1 MRRERDKMRTIAIVK
16 RVMLEMLRD
25 KRTLALMLV
34 APLLILTLLYYLF
47 QGVGTTSAD
56 LGVRSVDSQLVA
68 ALKSDDLTV
77 HTVSTSGKDANTS
90 AERII
95 RDNGYAGL
103 LEQHGSTLT
112 LTLAGD
118 DISKN
123 ALIEQRLHA
132 AQITLQAKAAET
144 TITAQAQA
152 LTAMQQQLANLT
164 SMLTAAN
171 IPLAAPMPAASAQP
185 STPAI
190 PSTSSAPPKTAP
202 ATVSIHYLYG
212 TKDSTF
218 FTNLLPVLMAF
229 VVFFFVFIISGMAL
243 LHERTTGTL
252 YRLLATP
259 ITFREIL
266 GGYLAGYGL
275 FAVIQTCLIMLFAI
289 QVFKIQI
296 LGSLWLVTL
305 ISILIALTALA
316 LGLLISAF
324 AKTEFQMMQF
334 IPVVII
340 PQIFFSGLISVDSM
354 PRWLQVIA
362 HIMPLYWGATS
373 MSDVIE
379 RGSGFGDVA
388 PHLMVL
394 VGFLLAFFVLNML
407 TMRTLR
413 RSGTAR
419 TPLHRP
425 RTPHASV
432 ESRSSSATS
441 ASSASNASFAPAER

>member
-1 MRRERDKMRTIAIVK
+1 MRTIAIIK
-16 RVMLEMLRD
+16 RVMLEMVRD

-56 LGVRSVDSQLVA
+56 LGVRAVDSRLVV
-68 ALKSDDLTV
+68 ALKSDDLAVYTV
-77 HTVSTSGKDANTS
+77 PASGNDASIS

-95 RDNGYAGL
+95 RDNDYAGL

-123 ALIEQRLHA
+123 TLIEQRLHA
-132 AQITLQAKAAET
+132 SQVTLQAKAAET
-144 TITAQAQA
+144 AIAAQAQA
-152 LTAMQQQLANLT
+152 LTALQQQLESLT
-164 SMLTAAN
+164 SMLKTAN
-171 IPLAAPMPAASAQP
+171 IPLATPMPVASAR
-185 STPAI
+185 SSAPAI
-190 PSTSSAPPKTAP
+190 SSTSSAPAKTAP
-202 ATVSIHYLYG
+202 ATVSVHYLYG

-296 LGSLWLVTL
+296 LGGLWLVML

-334 IPVVII
+334 IPIIII

-379 RGSGFGDVA
+379 RGSGFSDVA
-388 PHLMVL
+388 SHLMVL
-394 VGFLLAFFVLNML
+394 VGFLIVFFALNML

-413 RSGTAR
+413 RSGTR
-419 TPLHRP
+419 GKLLR
-425 RTPHASV
+425 RLRGPHASHS
-432 ESRSSSATS
+432 SRTRAG
-441 ASSASNASFAPAER
+441 R

>member
-1 MRRERDKMRTIAIVK
+1 MRTIAIIK

-34 APLLILTLLYYLF
+34 APLLILTLLSYLF
-47 QGVGTTSAD
+47 QGVGNTSAD
-56 LGVRSVDSQLVA
+56 LGVRSVDSRLVA
-68 ALKSDDLTV
+68 AIKSDDLTV
-77 HTVSTSGKDANTS
+77 HTVPASGKDTRKS
-90 AERII
+90 IERTI
-95 RDNGYAGL
+95 RGNGYAGL
-103 LEQHGSTLT
+103 LEQHDGTLT

-123 ALIEQRLHA
+123 MLIEQRLHA
-132 AQITLQAKAAET
+132 AQASLQAEAAATTIAAQAKALAT
-144 TITAQAQA
+144 
-152 LTAMQQQLANLT
+152 MQQQLEK
-164 SMLTAAN
+164 LTAMLEESS
-171 IPLAAPMPAASAQP
+171 IRPSQPVPTAPAQP
-185 STPAI
+185 SSSASPVPSPSSKATPAAI
-190 PSTSSAPPKTAP
+190 S
-202 ATVSIHYLYG
+202 VHYLYG
-212 TKDSTF
+212 TNDSTF
-218 FTNLLPVLMAF
+218 FTNLLPALMAF

-243 LHERTTGTL
+243 LHERATGTL

-296 LGSLWLVTL
+296 LGSLWLVML
-305 ISILIALTALA
+305 VSILTALTALA

-340 PQIFFSGLISVDSM
+340 PQIFFSGLIPVDAM

-379 RGSGFGDVA
+379 RGAGSGDVA

-394 VGFLLAFFVLNML
+394 AGFLIMFFALNML

-413 RSGTAR
+413 RSGTR
-419 TPLHRP
+419 RKLTQLFRGSI
-425 RTPHASV
+425 TSGD
-432 ESRSSSATS
+432 SRSSRMT
-441 ASSASNASFAPAER
+441 AER